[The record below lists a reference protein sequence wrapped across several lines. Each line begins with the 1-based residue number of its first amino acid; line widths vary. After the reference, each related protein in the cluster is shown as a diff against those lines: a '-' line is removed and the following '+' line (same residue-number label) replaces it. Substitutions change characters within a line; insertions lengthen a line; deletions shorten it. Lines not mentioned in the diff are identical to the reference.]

1 MTSGGELRVAM
12 LAPAS
17 WRGDACAN
25 APRGRIASVLTQSL
39 VARGVQVSLFSK
51 PDAAASL
58 VLGAAR
64 MGGQSELSSKATRA
78 FECLQVA
85 AAIKRAAEF
94 DVIHDHCGPLS
105 LGYLGTVAT
114 PVVTTHHERLTAA
127 QRAGYRK
134 HAGQIVNVAAS
145 AAAREPGLSYAA
157 TIHHGI
163 EVAACTFSDRAGD
176 FLLFLEPIG
185 PEQGVREAIAIAT
198 RSKLRLLMAGRIAD
212 RAFYQEYV
220 APRVNWQSVL
230 YVGVAEGKVR
240 EALLSGAAALL
251 CPNRRQEPFALSAI
265 EAMAC
270 GTPVIGFRRGC
281 LPELVQDG
289 RTGFL
294 VDDVAGAVEALRR
307 LPEIRRRDCRAWV
320 EERFSAERMTA
331 EYLQVYE
338 RAIDGLRRI
347 PERRRTSV
355 VAPDREVACG

>member
-1 MTSGGELRVAM
+1 MTGTRPLRIAM
-12 LAPAS
+12 LAPAT
-17 WRGDACAN
+17 WRGDAQ
-25 APRGRIASVLTQSL
+25 APRERIASVLTDAL
-39 VARGVQVSLFSK
+39 VARGVQVSLLST

-58 VLGAAR
+58 LLGVSQP
-64 MGGQSELSSKATRA
+64 GGPSEPSSRATRA
-78 FECLQVA
+78 VECLHVA
-85 AAIKRAAEF
+85 AAIKRAAEC

-105 LGYLGTVAT
+105 LGYLATIAT
-114 PVVTTHHERLTAA
+114 PVVATHHERLTAT
-127 QRAGYRK
+127 QRAGYRRR
-134 HAGQIVNVAAS
+134 AGQILNVAPS
-145 AAAREPGLSYAA
+145 AAAREPGLGYAA
-157 TIHHGI
+157 TIHHGVD
-163 EVAACTFSDRAGD
+163 VAAYTFSDRGGD

-185 PEQGVREAIAIAT
+185 PEHGVREAIAIAT

-212 RAFYQEYV
+212 RAFYQEHV
-220 APRVNWQSVL
+220 APRVNWRSVL

-251 CPNRRQEPFALSAI
+251 YPKRRGEPFAFSAI

-289 RTGFL
+289 RTGFV

-307 LPEIRRRDCRAWV
+307 LPALRRRDCRAWV
-320 EERFSAERMTA
+320 EARFNGERMAA

-338 RAIDGLRRI
+338 RATGGLRRMTG
-347 PERRRTSV
+347 RRRTVV